1 MSAAHEIIVCLARP
15 RNESLLDAVALD
27 CRGALTVVF
36 LAVRI
41 FIFVMLA
48 LIPLAFIG
56 WMVRDG
62 RRAPAPAA
70 AAAGKA
76 RASGAEADQGLLAL
90 FQGDLGGAKVKEKVT
105 LYDEKGLF
113 DYIDG
118 AAPIFIQRHFRK
130 LAAADMASAEGSD
143 MDCAVYD
150 MAEPANAQS
159 IFDAEK
165 SATAKPVAE
174 FPDAISGPMS
184 FVFRAGRYY
193 VKMTAFDKKAEAA
206 LPGLAKAL
214 KGKMK

>member
-1 MSAAHEIIVCLARP
+1 
-15 RNESLLDAVALD
+15 
-27 CRGALTVVF
+27 
-36 LAVRI
+36 VRI
-41 FIFVMLA
+41 FILIVLA
-48 LIPLAFIG
+48 LVPPAFIG
-56 WMVRDG
+56 WMVRQG
-62 RRAPAPAA
+62 LRSPAPAVQP
-70 AAAGKA
+70 AGKA
-76 RASGAEADQGLLAL
+76 RPSGAEADKTLLAL
-90 FQGDLGGAKVKEKVT
+90 FQGDLAGAKVKDKVG

-118 AAPIFIQRHFRK
+118 AAPIFIQRHYRK
-130 LAAADMASAEGSD
+130 LAAAEMASADGAD
-143 MDCAVYD
+143 MVCDVYD

-165 SATAKPVAE
+165 SATAKPVPD

-193 VKMTAFDKKAEAA
+193 VKLTAFDAKAEAA